1 MQVTYVTLNK
11 VPGNVSLNVKTQKSG
26 TWLKPTVSVLNL
38 LSCKLVSFINHVF
51 EVMYNYGVLFI
62 LIFYIYLKNRRV
74 LSKNKTI

>member
-1 MQVTYVTLNK
+1 MQLTYVTLNK

-38 LSCKLVSFINHVF
+38 LSCKLVCFIDHVF

-62 LIFYIYLKNRRV
+62 LIFYIYLNNRRV